1 MSECEQ
7 CGVTS
12 RGALI
17 REFGD
22 ELLCIDCAAPGDCSR
37 CGTDT
42 SELTLAGE
50 WLCKSCQNQRREQ
63 QESRD
68 LGQHGLGRFA
78 DG

>member
-1 MSECEQ
+1 MPSECEQ

-17 REFGD
+17 REFDG
-22 ELLCIDCAAPGDCSR
+22 EELCIDCAAPGDCSR

-50 WLCKSCQNQRREQ
+50 WLCQSCQDIRSDRDTTRDANQE
-63 QESRD
+63 
-68 LGQHGLGRFA
+68 GLGRFA
-78 DG
+78 